1 MTEIITTPPKNAI
14 IVQIKKNTRQFD
26 GYYTQK
32 YIFCLKD
39 IKVGP
44 LFAKLLIFAVNIILG
59 CYSRKLC
66 SK

>member
-1 MTEIITTPPKNAI
+1 MAAIIVIPPKNMI

-44 LFAKLLIFAVNIILG
+44 LFAKLLIFAVNMVYLIHTKENAL
-59 CYSRKLC
+59 
-66 SK
+66 